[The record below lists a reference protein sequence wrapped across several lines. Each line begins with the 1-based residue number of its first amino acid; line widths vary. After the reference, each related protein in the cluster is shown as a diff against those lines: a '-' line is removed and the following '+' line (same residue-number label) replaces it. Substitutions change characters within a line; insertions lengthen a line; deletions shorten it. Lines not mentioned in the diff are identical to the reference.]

1 MLVKP
6 CTKCGVMKSS
16 AMYHKN
22 RNGSYMG
29 ACKQCHAK
37 HANKYYHEKVRPLK
51 DERKREESNVAQ
63 SGDVGAVS

>member
-6 CTKCGVMKSS
+6 CTKCAVMKPPS
-16 AMYHKN
+16 MYHKN

-37 HANKYYHEKVRPLK
+37 AANKYYHTKVK
-51 DERKREESNVAQ
+51 DGQRQREESDVVQ
-63 SGDVGAVS
+63 PGDVGSAS